1 MGYSTSSN
9 QPPFAIANRW
19 WEDGQFGGET
29 LWKTRTAYVG
39 YEDGPRDISFTFPD
53 LPTSNITINNILIS
67 LNIELQ
73 GDFKNRNGFV
83 LTVAGTDYTAPPS
96 QITIYSGWTETLSS
110 QTLTVPM
117 RGKYTPSRTSSEGGS
132 KPSSG
137 VYVSFTATAEWSYNY
152 QTLSKPTNVSLSS
165 TYITSSSSST
175 LSWDAVSNSPYANSV
190 SGYQVYRDGQA
201 YGQPTTGTSMSI
213 SGAAA
218 GTYYDFTVKAISDI
232 SGYDSEESNAARLY
246 IYGNDYSAD
255 LTLYTDKNSTSA
267 KTIYIGDTGQPTIL
281 PRVSYET
288 ALYDS
293 YSSESFTQTTTTSGK
308 AGTYTLTVYFS
319 SGRSATSTAEVKF
332 IGTPTDISFTT
343 QPAADSVYGSN
354 PGYKWSETTAE
365 NASSV
370 GYWVTNKTGT
380 QAQEGVSYT
389 QNILEYANNE
399 AFTISVQ
406 PYANGPYGGYTNGT
420 KITSNRVYRA
430 NTIEAGTITT
440 GIKGA
445 NIDDE
450 EVAKTYVFGKTT
462 LWWNYTPAEHGGNLA
477 SISYSRISTKDDNTS
492 TTYYGGPETITSN
505 NSSYDDNVGG
515 LSKSTLTY
523 TITFTDEYS
532 QTYTTGPYT
541 IEKLDTPTVEITGIT
556 GSTPVPPVQGATLHF
571 IITPVGASTAAD
583 MRYKIEV
590 GYGDEF
596 YEVQPEK
603 VWGNDVSCAV
613 QFNVKTANDAGKLTT
628 LYQALTRTDSAPL
641 GKPILRYRLT
651 AYDVNIPIAAGEA
664 YTTLLTDFT
673 TKPILTGNLTIT
685 NQLNPSLDYASSK
698 DSINL
703 SGVNVVHK
711 NFFGDT
717 TTDHLTNLLVRNG
730 NTTLFNRALTEANY
744 DLSYTAAFGE
754 DAIAADTTYTY
765 VYTVRKQYSDAI
777 TEDFKS
783 RSLNMR
789 RWIKPNITLT
799 NLDWTTAGATPAIIG
814 RIYSSTSKWGGS
826 SLVDNIASI
835 DVSISTV
842 DDSGTK
848 TIVRQ
853 YMFNSTSTPALSD
866 NLIGGNLYVGFQ
878 IGMSE
883 MADTQLMADI
893 IITSITGQTY
903 ELTTPMVLVKEQ
915 GIPFAIRR
923 HGTGVNIPKGF
934 NPATNEPAIQIT
946 GNMDTDNVATFTNG
960 PNRNETCVIIQN
972 DKGGAADTGKA
983 RLSLNKKGTE
993 WTLSIFFD

>member
-96 QITIYSGWTETLSS
+96 QITIYSGWTEALSS

-117 RGKYTPSRTSSEGGS
+117 KGKYTPSRTSSEGGS

-137 VYVSFTATAEWSYNY
+137 VYVTFTATAEWSYNY

-201 YGQPTTGTSMSI
+201 YGQPTTGTSMSV

-332 IGTPTDISFTT
+332 IGAPTDVSFTT

-380 QAQEGVSYT
+380 QAQE
-389 QNILEYANNE
+389 
-399 AFTISVQ
+399 
-406 PYANGPYGGYTNGT
+406 
-420 KITSNRVYRA
+420 
-430 NTIEAGTITT
+430 
-440 GIKGA
+440 
-445 NIDDE
+445 
-450 EVAKTYVFGKTT
+450 
-462 LWWNYTPAEHGGNLA
+462 
-477 SISYSRISTKDDNTS
+477 
-492 TTYYGGPETITSN
+492 
-505 NSSYDDNVGG
+505 
-515 LSKSTLTY
+515 
-523 TITFTDEYS
+523 
-532 QTYTTGPYT
+532 
-541 IEKLDTPTVEITGIT
+541 
-556 GSTPVPPVQGATLHF
+556 
-571 IITPVGASTAAD
+571 
-583 MRYKIEV
+583 
-590 GYGDEF
+590 
-596 YEVQPEK
+596 
-603 VWGNDVSCAV
+603 
-613 QFNVKTANDAGKLTT
+613 
-628 LYQALTRTDSAPL
+628 
-641 GKPILRYRLT
+641 
-651 AYDVNIPIAAGEA
+651 
-664 YTTLLTDFT
+664 
-673 TKPILTGNLTIT
+673 
-685 NQLNPSLDYASSK
+685 
-698 DSINL
+698 
-703 SGVNVVHK
+703 
-711 NFFGDT
+711 
-717 TTDHLTNLLVRNG
+717 
-730 NTTLFNRALTEANY
+730 
-744 DLSYTAAFGE
+744 
-754 DAIAADTTYTY
+754 
-765 VYTVRKQYSDAI
+765 
-777 TEDFKS
+777 
-783 RSLNMR
+783 
-789 RWIKPNITLT
+789 
-799 NLDWTTAGATPAIIG
+799 
-814 RIYSSTSKWGGS
+814 
-826 SLVDNIASI
+826 
-835 DVSISTV
+835 
-842 DDSGTK
+842 
-848 TIVRQ
+848 
-853 YMFNSTSTPALSD
+853 
-866 NLIGGNLYVGFQ
+866 
-878 IGMSE
+878 
-883 MADTQLMADI
+883 
-893 IITSITGQTY
+893 
-903 ELTTPMVLVKEQ
+903 
-915 GIPFAIRR
+915 
-923 HGTGVNIPKGF
+923 
-934 NPATNEPAIQIT
+934 
-946 GNMDTDNVATFTNG
+946 
-960 PNRNETCVIIQN
+960 
-972 DKGGAADTGKA
+972 
-983 RLSLNKKGTE
+983 
-993 WTLSIFFD
+993 